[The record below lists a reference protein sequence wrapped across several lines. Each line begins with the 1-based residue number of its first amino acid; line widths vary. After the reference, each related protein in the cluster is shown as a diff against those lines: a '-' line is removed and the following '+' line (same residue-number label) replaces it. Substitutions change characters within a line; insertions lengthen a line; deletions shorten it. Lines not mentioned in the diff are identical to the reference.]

1 MKLTGLKERS
11 SVKERS
17 CSICGANGSTTK
29 LTLDVKLDVKEEEEV
44 RGVLCSYCLF
54 AVHIADQNPS
64 ILTKIKDYI
73 S

>member
-1 MKLTGLKERS
+1 MKLTGLKEQ
-11 SVKERS
+11 S
-17 CSICGANGSTTK
+17 CSICEADGSTTK
-29 LTLDVKLDVKEEEEV
+29 LTLDFKLDVKEEEEV

-54 AVHIADQNPS
+54 AVHIAEQNPS